1 MTFIPRPTEPLIDS
15 RGLVS
20 PIWLDFLRGLSGD
33 QATTELRAAL
43 EALTRRVDDL
53 SSNPTQQ
60 NNLLGQGSIV
70 VYGDLSQS
78 NASAQLAGDEAS
90 PAVSHYYGTDESGQ
104 RGFHALVLAA
114 LADVDA
120 PSPTAGQVLA
130 FNGTEWAPAT
140 NLATATFNYISAD
153 GEPYATEDGDLYIGV

>member
-15 RGLVS
+15 RGLIS
-20 PIWLDFLRGLSGD
+20 PVWLDYLRSLSPD
-33 QATTELRAAL
+33 LQLAELWAAVRAVN
-43 EALTRRVDDL
+43 TRVDEI
-53 SSNPTQQ
+53 SSTTTQQ

-78 NASAQLAGDEAS
+78 NASAQLAGDENAPAAS
-90 PAVSHYYGTDESGQ
+90 RYYGTDEDGR

-114 LADVDA
+114 LADVSATA
-120 PSPTAGQVLA
+120 PSAGQVLA
-130 FNGTEWAPAT
+130 FDGSQWAPAT
-140 NLATATFNYISAD
+140 NAATSLFNYISAD